1 MIDIDHFKS
10 INDRYGHGGGDCALQ
25 TFAEV
30 TKRVVRKQDLIA
42 RVGGEEF
49 AILFKGSSPAECW
62 NVCERLRSELSGAIT
77 FYGGDKTIRF
87 TVSVG
92 VAEVSS
98 PDLQHALSRA
108 DAALYAAKREGRDR
122 LKLAA

>member
-1 MIDIDHFKS
+1 MIDIDHFKA
-10 INDRYGHGGGDCALQ
+10 INDRFGHGGGDCALQ

-30 TKRVVRKQDLIA
+30 ATRVVRKDDLVA

-49 AILFKGSSPAECW
+49 AILFHGLAAEESW
-62 NVCERLRSELSGAIT
+62 QVCERLRQELAQAVT
-77 FYGGDKTIRF
+77 FYGAQPIRF

-92 VAEVSS
+92 VTDVRS
-98 PDLQHALSRA
+98 PDLQHSLDRA
-108 DAALYAAKREGRDR
+108 DAALYEAKREGRDR